1 MTSIPSRVALVL
13 GGILVPAL
21 LTALSASRPEY
32 CSLVDT
38 SRPHAAAATSA
49 VGPTPTLAPQ
59 QSLVVVQVESDRP
72 DIKIG
77 WADN

>member
-13 GGILVPAL
+13 AGVLVPAL
-21 LTALSASRPEY
+21 LMALSVSRPEY
-32 CSLVDT
+32 CSVVDIHG
-38 SRPHAAAATSA
+38 SHATVATPAA
-49 VGPTPTLAPQ
+49 GPTPTLAPR